1 MVTMSHHD
9 GYQLEQNRFLQSS
22 HFCCATSTMAAIT
35 VKCVGDRGKN
45 PATTNGGWER
55 SQQAPHSRAARMQH
69 QPLPCN
75 FLFFRFS
82 TCQFRQRSEELL
94 PAPPAER
101 TARAQ
106 PTAATRGV
114 AQLRVTR
121 EPPAPTSPLPA
132 VPLHARPALSRAGSE
147 RTNAATKR
155 GAAEKML
162 DENNHLIQ
170 CIMDYQNKGKTS
182 ECSQYQQMLHT
193 NLVYL
198 ATIADSNQNMQSLL
212 PAPPT
217 QNMPMGPGGMS
228 QSGPPPPPR
237 SHNMS
242 SDGLVGGGPPAPH
255 MQNQMNGQMPGP
267 MMHQQPPS
275 QQYNMPQAGSQ
286 HYQGQQPP
294 MGMMGQVNQGNHMMG
309 QRQIP
314 PYRPPQQGPPQQ
326 YSGQEDYYGDQYSHG
341 GQGPPEGMN
350 QQYYP
355 DGHNDYGY
363 QQPSYPEQGYDR
375 PYEDSSQH
383 YYEGGNSQYGQQ
395 QDAYQGPPQQQ
406 GYPPQQQQ
414 YPGQQGYPG
423 QQQGYGP
430 SQGGPGPQYPN
441 YPQGQGQQYGGYRPT
456 QPGPPQ
462 PPQQRPYGYDQGQYG
477 NYQQ

>member
-155 GAAEKML
+155 GAAEKVGAARGGRVRTARPAL
-162 DENNHLIQ
+162 GPDASAKLLEA
-170 CIMDYQNKGKTS
+170 S
-182 ECSQYQQMLHT
+182 
-193 NLVYL
+193 
-198 ATIADSNQNMQSLL
+198 DSPRGSLL
-212 PAPPT
+212 AVEKR
-217 QNMPMGPGGMS
+217 GG
-228 QSGPPPPPR
+228 
-237 SHNMS
+237 
-242 SDGLVGGGPPAPH
+242 A
-255 MQNQMNGQMPGP
+255 
-267 MMHQQPPS
+267 
-275 QQYNMPQAGSQ
+275 
-286 HYQGQQPP
+286 
-294 MGMMGQVNQGNHMMG
+294 
-309 QRQIP
+309 
-314 PYRPPQQGPPQQ
+314 
-326 YSGQEDYYGDQYSHG
+326 
-341 GQGPPEGMN
+341 
-350 QQYYP
+350 
-355 DGHNDYGY
+355 
-363 QQPSYPEQGYDR
+363 
-375 PYEDSSQH
+375 
-383 YYEGGNSQYGQQ
+383 
-395 QDAYQGPPQQQ
+395 
-406 GYPPQQQQ
+406 
-414 YPGQQGYPG
+414 
-423 QQQGYGP
+423 
-430 SQGGPGPQYPN
+430 
-441 YPQGQGQQYGGYRPT
+441 
-456 QPGPPQ
+456 PGPP
-462 PPQQRPYGYDQGQYG
+462 
-477 NYQQ
+477 